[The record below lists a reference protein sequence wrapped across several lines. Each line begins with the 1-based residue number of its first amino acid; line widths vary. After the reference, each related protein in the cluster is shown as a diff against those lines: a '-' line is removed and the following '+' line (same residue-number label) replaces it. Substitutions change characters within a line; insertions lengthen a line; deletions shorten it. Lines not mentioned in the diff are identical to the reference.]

1 MPAPKVQLFDS
12 ASGQWRLE
20 AGVGRLRSF
29 APNGPRYVEVT
40 IDAPPLVSPV
50 TGWAD
55 RNAEPFTSL
64 FAHGLGHAAIELQDY
79 DVEYRVEVRR
89 RQDVD
94 KSIPLEELEPHQKRR
109 RMVHLA
115 VAPLRSPH
123 HDDAEVTIELDTTK
137 LDEALAM
144 APDAVRRLAH
154 SVTQTP
160 APDEWDFT
168 GFDFSANP
176 AMPAEPGLKW
186 DRYRVGLRRHIEQRY
201 ARQASDP
208 AEVAGDD
215 QLIATTQ
222 TWLTELGLGSDERTV
237 FTLITALSF
246 LQAGL
251 LMRGHLCPITAHEI
265 DLLVDVFSMLVPE
278 WVIVDA

>member
-1 MPAPKVQLFDS
+1 MNDRLPRVELFDS

-40 IDAPPLVSPV
+40 IDAPPLASPV

-55 RNAEPFTSL
+55 RDAEPFSTL
-64 FAHGLGHAAIELQDY
+64 FAHGLGNAAIELQDY

-89 RQDVD
+89 RQGVD
-94 KSIPLEELEPHQKRR
+94 RSIPLEQLEPHQKRR

-115 VAPLRSPH
+115 VAPHAPVAEAVESDGARFEEQLRRIN
-123 HDDAEVTIELDTTK
+123 DA
-137 LDEALAM
+137 
-144 APDAVRRLAH
+144 PPG
-154 SVTQTP
+154 P
-160 APDEWDFT
+160 APAEWDFS
-168 GFDFSANP
+168 GFDFSDNP
-176 AMPAEPGLKW
+176 AMPQEPGLKW
-186 DRYRVGLRRHIEQRY
+186 DRYRAGLRRHSDRR
-201 ARQASDP
+201 AALHAADP
-208 AEVAGDD
+208 AAVAGDD

-222 TWLTELGLGSDERTV
+222 TWLREIGLDSDERTV

-251 LMRGHLCPITAHEI
+251 IMRSHLCPITFHEI
-265 DLLVDVFSMLVPE
+265 DVLLDVFSLLVPE
-278 WVIVDA
+278 WVMADA